1 MWQGHLVRLLETYAA
16 RDEVGIV
23 HEKVRLLRLRENL
36 PGEDINAIVREVWS
50 LTNELKLKFG
60 SNMQVLT
67 LENDI
72 TRLLIRQGKLEE
84 ADALLSPAVEI
95 LNREEGKER
104 LAFYYKE
111 KINVKI
117 QLLSQAEEPSISKLL
132 P

>member
-16 RDEVGIV
+16 RDEAAIV
-23 HEKVRLLRLRENL
+23 HEKVRLLRLREDL

-67 LENDI
+67 LENYI

-104 LAFYYKE
+104 LACYYNE
-111 KINVKI
+111 KIEL
-117 QLLSQAEEPSISKLL
+117 QLKLYRQATKNE
-132 P
+132 

>member
-16 RDEVGIV
+16 RDEAAIV
-23 HEKVRLLRLRENL
+23 HEKVRLLRLREDL

-50 LTNELKLKFG
+50 LANELKLKFG

-67 LENDI
+67 LENFI
-72 TRLLIRQGKLEE
+72 ARLLLRQGKLEE